1 MESVI
6 QPVECVDVLLV
17 FPSHLLLRALTLQGV
32 KKMQS
37 AAAYHRAE
45 ATFQEQEAGAAQLA
59 ICTLE
64 EKKFIHIECSE
75 NAGFWSNA

>member
-17 FPSHLLLRALTLQGV
+17 FPSHLLLRALTLKGV

-37 AAAYHRAE
+37 ATAYHRTE
-45 ATFQEQEAGAAQLA
+45 PTFQEQEAGAAQPA
-59 ICTLE
+59 VRILE
-64 EKKFIHIECSE
+64 EKEVIHIECSG
-75 NAGFWSNA
+75 AMQDFG